1 MEYYRRVVKSDP
13 NFIIFTVEYSILTK
27 AELDFVQQ
35 QQTVKWA
42 AIIGKVPYKSA
53 AFTAMSGKSRIRFI
67 WSATTTKINRTVLNE
82 LLKVAFWMLQA
93 SHMRSA
99 RIFYWD
105 VLTKRILP
113 PSGEAIEPIHVNG
126 GSSFKDDTS
135 AICIYRREES
145 PKVLIHEFIHAL
157 GLDITVPPPDTARL
171 FEAYTEAIAEWLYII
186 YIGKPVWNK
195 QIAYARDRANKLIKH
210 FNGGQWKETTA
221 AFAYY
226 IMKYVLLTHINDV
239 VASPTGCVELWPT
252 WLAEFLAS
260 RAGSAES
267 RSTSLAMLA
276 PRIAPF

>member
-1 MEYYRRVVKSDP
+1 MEYYRRVVKIDP
-13 NFIIFTVEYSILTK
+13 NSITFTVQTSIPTK
-27 AELDFVQQ
+27 SELEFVRQ

-93 SHMRSA
+93 SHVHSA

-105 VLTKRILP
+105 VLAKRVLP
-113 PSGEAIEPIHVNG
+113 SSGEVIEPIHVNG
-126 GSSFKDDTS
+126 GSSFKGDTS

-157 GLDITVPPPDTARL
+157 GLDISIPSDTARL

-195 QIAYARDRANKLIKH
+195 QVAYARDRANKLIRH
-210 FNGGQWKETTA
+210 FNDGPWKETTA

-226 IMKYVLLTHINDV
+226 VMKYVLLTHINDII
-239 VASPTGCVELWPT
+239 ASPTGCVELWST
-252 WLAEFLAS
+252 WLAQFLAL
-260 RAGSAES
+260 RDRGAAS

-276 PRIAPF
+276 PHIAPF